1 MTTSPLAQRWAAV
14 LIESAYSPMSR
25 RAVTQFLDEHA
36 ARLRA
41 GQDSP
46 ESVGEWLVGARFTGP
61 DSLRR
66 TLEVLSAEF
75 GPEVLGG
82 LAAGYVRASREQV
95 FAEQEK
101 VRNSL
106 LKAVEDARRDL
117 HDSEARFAQV
127 FASTAVGIA
136 IFDLHGAVV
145 EANEALAKIMGHEQ
159 LPEELFAEEDSAAFA
174 AAFRRMAESVV
185 DTDRREWELHRDNGD
200 TVWANVVLSV
210 LRGSDGLPKFHV
222 ALIED
227 VTEQRMLQEWLRRQA
242 LTDLLTGLPNR
253 SSFVDRLESALA
265 TGEPCTLAYLDV
277 DSLTIVNDGLG
288 YAAGDAVLVEVA
300 RRLRVVLPD
309 AVVARIGG
317 DEFVVLIQG
326 SPDVAA
332 LAAMI
337 DEELSEPVYLEGAG
351 VAVST
356 SIGFVHA
363 AGPGL
368 PPTTLLRRA
377 HSTLRRAEAGGKRQW
392 AIYDHEADTADRARF
407 ARIAAMPGAF
417 ENGEISVEYAPVS
430 WVSGGRAFVEASLRW
445 GTTRHDDCVAYAD
458 ALGLTTKVGELV
470 LQDACSRGEPVLIR
484 LSRDLSRDPDLAA
497 LVRSTLRSCALE
509 PSSLFLALDVRAMPD
524 GEENLEV
531 LHDMGVRVLLHE
543 FGGGFTGLSTVDRN
557 AVWGVRLA
565 EPPPERLARQGLA
578 LMVPLLRSAGVHVIG
593 GPGDTDE
600 LEALGVDLAVGLP
613 R

>member
-1 MTTSPLAQRWAAV
+1 MSPSPLAQRWAAV

-25 RAVTQFLDEHA
+25 RKLTQHLEEHA

-41 GQDSP
+41 GQAA
-46 ESVGEWLVGARFTGP
+46 VAIGEWLVRKRFTGP

-66 TLEVLSAEF
+66 TLEVLGPEF
-75 GPEVLGG
+75 SPEVLGA
-82 LAAGYVRASREQV
+82 LASGYVRATRDQL

-101 VRNSL
+101 VKNSL

-127 FASTAVGIA
+127 FATTAVGIA
-136 IFDLHGAVV
+136 IFDLHGTVV
-145 EANEALAKIMGHEQ
+145 EANEALAAILGHEEM
-159 LPEELFAEEDSAAFA
+159 PKELFTEPDAIALA
-174 AAFRRMAESVV
+174 AACHRMAASSV
-185 DTDRREWELHRDNGD
+185 DTDRREWELARGNGD

-210 LRGSDGLPKFHV
+210 LRGADGLPKFHV

-227 VTEQRMLQEWLRRQA
+227 VTEQRMLQEWLRHQS

-253 SSFVDRLESALA
+253 ASFTDKLESALA
-265 TGEPCTLAYLDV
+265 SGEPYTLGYLDV

-300 RRLRVVLPD
+300 RRLRLALPD
-309 AVVARIGG
+309 AVVARVGG
-317 DEFVVLIQG
+317 DEFVVLIHG

-337 DEELSEPVYLEGAG
+337 DEELSEPVYLQGAG

-356 SIGFVHA
+356 SIGFVHTS
-363 AGPGL
+363 GPGVD
-368 PPTTLLRRA
+368 PTTVLRRA

-392 AIYDHEADTADRARF
+392 GIYDHEADAADRTRF

-417 ENGEISVEYAPVS
+417 ENGEITVEYAPVS
-430 WVSGGRAFVEASLRW
+430 WISGTLAFVEASLRW
-445 GTTRHDDCVAYAD
+445 GTTRHDDVVAYAD
-458 ALGLTTKVGELV
+458 ALGLASRLGQLV
-470 LQDACSRGEPVLIR
+470 LQDACARGEPVLIR
-484 LSRDLSRDPDLAA
+484 LSRDQSRDPDLTAH
-497 LVRSTLRSCALE
+497 VRSTLRA
-509 PSSLFLALDVRAMPD
+509 SSFPASPLFLALDVRSMPD

-531 LHDMGVRVLLHE
+531 LHDMGVHVLLHE
-543 FGGGFTGLSTVDRN
+543 FGGGFAGLSTVDRSP
-557 AVWGVRLA
+557 VWGVRLA
-565 EPPPERLARQGLA
+565 RPPSERLARQGLA

-593 GPGDTDE
+593 GPGDPDE
-600 LEALGVDLAVGLP
+600 LQALGVDLVVT

>member
-1 MTTSPLAQRWAAV
+1 MSPSPLAQRWAAV

-25 RAVTQFLDEHA
+25 RKLTQHLEEHA

-41 GQDSP
+41 GQAA
-46 ESVGEWLVGARFTGP
+46 VAIGEWLVRKRFTGP

-66 TLEVLSAEF
+66 TLEVLAPEF
-75 GPEVLGG
+75 SPEVLGA
-82 LAAGYVRASREQV
+82 LASGYVRATRDQL

-101 VRNSL
+101 VKDSL
-106 LKAVEDARRDL
+106 LKAVEAAQRDL

-127 FASTAVGIA
+127 FATTAVGIA

-145 EANEALAKIMGHEQ
+145 EANEALAAILGHEEM
-159 LPEELFAEEDSAAFA
+159 PKELFTEPDA
-174 AAFRRMAESVV
+174 AALAAACRRMIESSV
-185 DTDRREWELHRDNGD
+185 DTDRREWELTRGNGD

-210 LRGSDGLPKFHV
+210 LRGSNGTARFHV
-222 ALIED
+222 ALVED
-227 VTEQRMLQEWLRRQA
+227 VTEQRMLQEWLRHQS

-253 SSFVDRLESALA
+253 ASFTDKLESALA
-265 TGEPCTLAYLDV
+265 TGEPYTLGYLDV

-300 RRLRVVLPD
+300 RRLRFVLPD
-309 AVVARIGG
+309 AVVARVGG
-317 DEFVVLIQG
+317 DEFVVLIHG

-332 LAAMI
+332 LAATI

-356 SIGFVHA
+356 SIGFVHTS
-363 AGPGL
+363 GPGVD
-368 PPTTLLRRA
+368 PTAVLRRA
-377 HSTLRRAEAGGKRQW
+377 HSTLRRAETGGKRQW
-392 AIYDHEADTADRARF
+392 GIYDHEADTADRTRF

-417 ENGEISVEYAPVS
+417 ENGEITVEYAPVS
-430 WVSGGRAFVEASLRW
+430 WISGPLAFVEASVRW
-445 GTTRHDDCVAYAD
+445 GASLHDDVVAYAD
-458 ALGLTTKVGELV
+458 ALGLAARVGRLV

-484 LSRDLSRDPDLAA
+484 LSRDQSRDPDLAA
-497 LVRSTLRSCALE
+497 HVRSTLRASSFPA
-509 PSSLFLALDVRAMPD
+509 SSLFLALDVRAMPD

-531 LHDMGVRVLLHE
+531 LHDMGVHVLLHE
-543 FGGGFTGLSTVDRN
+543 FGGGFAGLSTVDRSP
-557 AVWGVRLA
+557 VWGVRLA
-565 EPPPERLARQGLA
+565 RPPSERLARQGLS

-593 GPGDTDE
+593 GPGDPDE
-600 LEALGVDLAVGLP
+600 LQALGVDLVVS

>member
-1 MTTSPLAQRWAAV
+1 MTTTPVAQRWAAV

-25 RAVTQFLDEHA
+25 RKLTQHLEEHA

-41 GQDSP
+41 GQAA
-46 ESVGEWLVGARFTGP
+46 VAIGEWLVRKRFTGP

-66 TLEVLSAEF
+66 TLEVLGPEF
-75 GPEVLGG
+75 PPEVLGA
-82 LAAGYVRASREQV
+82 LAAGYVRATRDQL
-95 FAEQEK
+95 FAEQELVK
-101 VRNSL
+101 NAL
-106 LKAVEDARRDL
+106 LKAVEDAQRDL

-127 FASTAVGIA
+127 FATTAVGIA
-136 IFDLHGAVV
+136 IFDLDGAVV
-145 EANEALAKIMGHEQ
+145 EANEALAAILGHEEM
-159 LPEELFAEEDSAAFA
+159 PKELFAEPDA
-174 AAFRRMAESVV
+174 AALAAACLRLLTSSV
-185 DTDRREWELHRDNGD
+185 DTDRREWELARGNGD

-227 VTEQRMLQEWLRRQA
+227 VTEQRMLQEWLRHQS

-253 SSFVDRLESALA
+253 ASFTDKLESALA
-265 TGEPCTLAYLDV
+265 TGEPHTLGYLDV

-288 YAAGDAVLVEVA
+288 YVAGDAVLVEVA

-309 AVVARIGG
+309 AVVARVGG

-337 DEELSEPVYLEGAG
+337 DEELSEPVYLQGAG

-356 SIGFVHA
+356 SIGFVHT
-363 AGPGL
+363 AGPGVD
-368 PPTTLLRRA
+368 PTALLRRA

-392 AIYDHEADTADRARF
+392 AIYDHEADAADRTRF

-430 WVSGGRAFVEASLRW
+430 WVSGPLAFVEATLRW
-445 GTTRHDDCVAYAD
+445 GATRHDDVVAHAD
-458 ALGLTTKVGELV
+458 ALGLASRLARMV

-484 LSRDLSRDPDLAA
+484 LSRDQSRDPDLAA
-497 LVRSTLRSCALE
+497 HVRSTLRGNSFPA
-509 PSSLFLALDVRAMPD
+509 SSLFLALDVRSMPD

-531 LHDMGVRVLLHE
+531 LHDMGVHVLLHE
-543 FGGGFTGLSTVDRN
+543 FGGGFAGLSTVDRSP
-557 AVWGVRLA
+557 VWGVRLA
-565 EPPPERLARQGLA
+565 KPPSERLARQGLA

-593 GPGDTDE
+593 GPGDPDE
-600 LEALGVDLAVGLP
+600 LRALGVDLVVSL
-613 R
+613 

>member
-1 MTTSPLAQRWAAV
+1 MATAPLAQRWAAV

-25 RAVTQFLDEHA
+25 RKLTQHLEEHA
-36 ARLRA
+36 SRLRA
-41 GQDSP
+41 GQDVP
-46 ESVGEWLVGARFTGP
+46 AVGAWLVRKRFTGP

-66 TLEVLSAEF
+66 TLEVLAPAF
-75 GPEVLGG
+75 APEVLGE
-82 LAAGYVRASREQV
+82 LAAGYVRATRDQL

-101 VRNSL
+101 VKNAL
-106 LKAVEDARRDL
+106 LKAAEDAQRDL

-136 IFDLHGAVV
+136 IFDLTGAVV
-145 EANEALAKIMGHEQ
+145 EANEALAKILGHEEM
-159 LPEELFAEEDSAAFA
+159 PKELFAEADALAFA
-174 AAFRRMAESVV
+174 GACARMIESSV
-185 DTDRREWELHRDNGD
+185 DSDRREWELTRENGD

-227 VTEQRMLQEWLRRQA
+227 VTEQRMLQEWLRHQS

-253 SSFVDRLESALA
+253 AAFMDRLESALA
-265 TGEPCTLAYLDV
+265 SGRPHVLGYLDV

-288 YAAGDAVLVEVA
+288 FLAGDAVLVEVA

-309 AVVARIGG
+309 AVVARVGG

-332 LAAMI
+332 LAATI

-363 AGPGL
+363 AGPAV
-368 PPTTLLRRA
+368 PPAVVLRRA

-392 AIYDHEADTADRARF
+392 AIYDHEADVADRARS

-430 WVSGGRAFVEASLRW
+430 WVSGSPAFVEASLRW
-445 GTTRHDDCVAYAD
+445 GVSRHDDVVAYAD
-458 ALGLTTKVGELV
+458 ALGLASRLGQLV
-470 LQDACSRGEPVLIR
+470 LRDACSRGEPVLVR
-484 LSRDLSRDPDLAA
+484 LSRDQSRDPDLAA
-497 LVRSTLRSCALE
+497 HVRATLRACAF
-509 PSSLFLALDVRAMPD
+509 PASSLFLALDVRSMPD

-531 LHDMGVRVLLHE
+531 LHDMGVHVLLHE
-543 FGGGFTGLSTVDRN
+543 FGGGFGGLSTVDRSP
-557 AVWGVRLA
+557 VWGVRLA
-565 EPPPERLARQGLA
+565 APPAERLARQGLS
-578 LMVPLLRSAGVHVIG
+578 LLVPLLRSAGVHVIG
-593 GPGDTDE
+593 GPGDPDE
-600 LEALGVDLAVGLP
+600 LRALGVDLMVS
-613 R
+613 

>member
-1 MTTSPLAQRWAAV
+1 MASSPLAQRWAAV

-25 RAVTQFLDEHA
+25 RKLTQHLDEHA

-41 GQDSP
+41 GQAA
-46 ESVGEWLVGARFTGP
+46 VAIGEWLVRKRFTGP

-66 TLEVLSAEF
+66 TLEVLGPEF
-75 GPEVLGG
+75 GPEVLGA
-82 LAAGYVRASREQV
+82 LASGYVRATRDQL

-101 VRNSL
+101 VRDSL
-106 LKAVEDARRDL
+106 LKAVEDAQRDL

-127 FASTAVGIA
+127 FATTAVGIA

-145 EANEALAKIMGHEQ
+145 EANEALAAILGHEEM
-159 LPEELFAEEDSAAFA
+159 PKELFAELDA
-174 AAFRRMAESVV
+174 AALAAACRRMLESSV
-185 DTDRREWELHRDNGD
+185 DTDRREWELARENGD

-227 VTEQRMLQEWLRRQA
+227 VTEQRMLQEWLRHQS

-253 SSFVDRLESALA
+253 ASFTDKLESALA
-265 TGEPCTLAYLDV
+265 TGEPHTLAYLDV

-288 YAAGDAVLVEVA
+288 YVAGDAVLVEVA

-309 AVVARIGG
+309 AVVARVGG
-317 DEFVVLIQG
+317 DEFVVLIHG

-332 LAAMI
+332 LAATI
-337 DEELSEPVYLEGAG
+337 DEELSEPVYLQGAG

-356 SIGFVHA
+356 SIGFVHTS
-363 AGPGL
+363 GSGVD
-368 PPTTLLRRA
+368 PTAVLRRA

-392 AIYDHEADTADRARF
+392 ALYDHEADVAGRERY

-430 WVSGGRAFVEASLRW
+430 WASGDLAFVEASLHW
-445 GTTRHDDCVAYAD
+445 GVSGHDEVADYAD
-458 ALGLTTKVGELV
+458 ALGLAGRVGRMV

-484 LSRDLSRDPDLAA
+484 LSRDQSRDQDLAA
-497 LVRSTLRSCALE
+497 HVRSTLRACAL
-509 PSSLFLALDVRAMPD
+509 PASSLFLALDVRALPD

-531 LHDMGVRVLLHE
+531 LHDMGVHVLLHE
-543 FGGGFTGLSTVDRN
+543 FGGGFAGLSTVDRYPI
-557 AVWGVRLA
+557 WGVRLA
-565 EPPPERLARQGLA
+565 RPPAERLARQGLA
-578 LMVPLLRSAGVHVIG
+578 LLVPLVRSAGVHVIG
-593 GPGDTDE
+593 GPGDPDE
-600 LEALGVDLAVGLP
+600 LRALGADLVVT

>member
-1 MTTSPLAQRWAAV
+1 MATSPLAQRWAAV

-25 RAVTQFLDEHA
+25 RKLTQHLEEHA

-41 GQDSP
+41 GQDAP
-46 ESVGEWLVGARFTGP
+46 AVGAWLVRKRFTGP

-66 TLEVLSAEF
+66 TLEVLVPEF
-75 GPEVLGG
+75 SPEVLGG
-82 LAAGYVRASREQV
+82 LAAGYVRATRDQL

-101 VRNSL
+101 VKNAL
-106 LKAVEDARRDL
+106 LKAVEDAQRDL

-136 IFDLHGAVV
+136 IFDLHGTVV
-145 EANEALAKIMGHEQ
+145 EANEALAAILGHEEM
-159 LPEELFAEEDSAAFA
+159 PKELFAEADALALA
-174 AAFRRMAESVV
+174 AACSRMIASSV
-185 DTDRREWELHRDNGD
+185 DTDRREWELTRHNGD

-227 VTEQRMLQEWLRRQA
+227 VTEQRMLQDWLRRQS

-253 SSFVDRLESALA
+253 ASFTDKLESALA
-265 TGEPCTLAYLDV
+265 SGEPYTLGYLDV
-277 DSLTIVNDGLG
+277 DSLAIVNDGLG
-288 YAAGDAVLVEVA
+288 YVAGDAVLVEVA

-309 AVVARIGG
+309 AVVARVGG

-326 SPDVAA
+326 TPDVPA
-332 LAAMI
+332 LARTI
-337 DEELSEPVYLEGAG
+337 DDELSEPVYLEGAG

-363 AGPGL
+363 AGPGVD
-368 PPTTLLRRA
+368 PNAVLRRA

-392 AIYDHEADTADRARF
+392 AIYDHEADVADRARY

-430 WVSGGRAFVEASLRW
+430 WVSGSLAFVEASLRW
-445 GTTRHDDCVAYAD
+445 GESRHDEVVAHAD
-458 ALGLTTKVGELV
+458 ALGLAARVGQLV
-470 LQDACSRGEPVLIR
+470 LHDACSRGEPVLIR
-484 LSRDLSRDPDLAA
+484 LSRDQSRDPDLAA
-497 LVRSTLRSCALE
+497 HVRSNLRACAF
-509 PSSLFLALDVRAMPD
+509 PATSLFLALDVRSMPD

-531 LHDMGVRVLLHE
+531 LQDMGVHVLLHE
-543 FGGGFTGLSTVDRN
+543 FGGGFAGLSTVDRSP
-557 AVWGVRLA
+557 VWGVRLA
-565 EPPPERLARQGLA
+565 RPPAERLARQGLS
-578 LMVPLLRSAGVHVIG
+578 LLVPLLRSAGVHVIG
-593 GPGDTDE
+593 GPGDPDE
-600 LEALGVDLAVGLP
+600 LTALGVDLMVGLS